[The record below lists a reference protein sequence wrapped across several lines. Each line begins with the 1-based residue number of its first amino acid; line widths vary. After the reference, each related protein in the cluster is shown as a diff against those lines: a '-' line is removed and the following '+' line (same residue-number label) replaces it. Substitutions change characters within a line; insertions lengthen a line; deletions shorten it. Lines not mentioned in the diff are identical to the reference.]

1 MRVWLEEAQ
10 GALAKAS
17 GIDTLGLKVLE
28 SERSWKLGH
37 WSRRTALNSAEI
49 A

>member
-17 GIDTLGLKVLE
+17 GIDTLGLKVLGA
-28 SERSWKLGH
+28 RSWKLGL
-37 WSRRTALNSAEI
+37 WSKRTALNSAEI